1 MEGKRGRPSKK
12 DIKAMEKNIRWSLDP
27 ETTRSIV
34 AVILI
39 IIGFILL
46 LSLFGGAGAFGSFL
60 IRVLRIIFGYLVI
73 LIPFVLL
80 LFGIALFFP
89 QRFVL
94 RAPTILGTIV
104 FMIVLAAIIH
114 LFILPE
120 SSFKVAG
127 DGGGGGFIGFLISYV
142 FLSIFNFWASLII
155 LLGLLIISIL
165 VTLNVSLKVIN
176 DKFKDLAYHLGFGE
190 GSENLQINNPGEERR
205 RWFLFGRRK
214 PKEEP
219 AQVTSELVTSGKDTW
234 QPPPLDLLESKETQP
249 AAGDIRKRAEIIRR
263 TLENFG
269 IEVKMGEVNIG
280 PTVTQYTLKP
290 ETGVKLNAIV
300 ARQNDLSLALAAHP
314 IRIEAPIP
322 GKDAVGIEVPNTS
335 PAIVRARPILESKEF
350 QNLKSPLKL
359 AIGKDV
365 SGEPVVTDL
374 AKMPHLLIAGAT
386 GSGKSV
392 CINSIITA
400 LLYDNSPNKLK
411 LILVDP
417 KRVEFTQYNGVP
429 HLLTPV
435 ITRHEQ
441 TISALRWAV
450 KEMDDRYNL
459 FQQAGKRDIAS
470 YNASQKTHEKMFYI
484 VIIIDELADLMAVAA
499 RDVEASIV
507 RLAQLA
513 RATGIHLVVATQRP
527 SVDVITG
534 LIKANI
540 TNRIA
545 FSVASNVDSRT
556 ILDSSG
562 AERLLGNGDMLF
574 LHYSTPKPRRVQGV
588 FLSDHEIHR
597 VTGWLKKHGAS
608 HYQEDILTYEPEKG
622 ALFGGGIDADDD
634 KFDEA
639 VEIVLNSKRASA
651 SLLQRHLRIGYARAA
666 RLLDVL
672 EEQGLVGPSD
682 GSNRSREVLID
693 KETYARIKAAEAE
706 SKANDKDKPKPPS
719 DTPSPPSPPPPSTP
733 PPVDDNRPRDFDRDI
748 DMGEIDN

>member
-12 DIKAMEKNIRWSLDP
+12 DLKAMEKSIRWSLDP
-27 ETTRSIV
+27 ETTRSII

-39 IIGFILL
+39 IIGFVLL
-46 LSLFGGAGAFGSFL
+46 LSVFGGAGTFGNFL
-60 IRVLRIIFGYLVI
+60 IRVLRIIFGYLVL
-73 LIPFVLL
+73 LIPLVF
-80 LFGIALFFP
+80 LFFGTALFFP
-89 QRFVL
+89 QRFAL
-94 RAPTILGTIV
+94 RAPTVLGTIA
-104 FMIVLAAIIH
+104 FIIILSAIIH
-114 LFILPE
+114 LFVLPE

-127 DGGGGGFIGFLISYV
+127 EGGGGGFVGFLISYI
-142 FLSIFNFWASLII
+142 FLYIFNFWASFII
-155 LLGLLIISIL
+155 LLGLLIISVL
-165 VTLNVSLKVIN
+165 AALNISLKTLA
-176 DKFKDLAYHLGFGE
+176 DKFKDLSYYLGFGE
-190 GSENLQINNPGEERR
+190 GSENLRINNNPGEEKR
-205 RWFLFGRRK
+205 RWFSFGRKRIEKK
-214 PKEEP
+214 PIVES
-219 AQVTSELVTSGKDTW
+219 SELVTSGKEAW
-234 QPPPLDLLESKETQP
+234 QPPPFDLLESRETQP

-269 IEVKMGEVNIG
+269 IEVKMDEVNVG

-290 ETGVKLNAIV
+290 ETGVKLNQIV

-350 QNLKSPLKL
+350 ENLKSPLKL
-359 AIGKDV
+359 ALGKDV

-374 AKMPHLLIAGAT
+374 AKMPHLLIAGST

-400 LLYDNSPNKLK
+400 LLYDNSPSKLRI
-411 LILVDP
+411 ILVDP

-459 FQQAGKRDIAS
+459 FQGAGKRDITS
-470 YNASQKTHEKMFYI
+470 YNSNKGVEKMPYI
-484 VIIIDELADLMAVAA
+484 IIIIDELADLMAVAA
-499 RDVEASIV
+499 REVEASIV

-540 TNRIA
+540 TCRIA

-556 ILDSSG
+556 ILDMSG

-574 LHYSTPKPRRVQGV
+574 LHFSAPKPKRVQGV
-588 FLSDHEIHR
+588 FLSDQEIHR
-597 VTGWLKKHGAS
+597 VTGWLKKHGAA

-622 ALFGGGIDADDD
+622 TFFGSGESFDDE
-634 KFDEA
+634 KFDDA

-682 GSNRSREVLID
+682 GTNRSREILID
-693 KETYARIKAAEAE
+693 KETYARIKAAEA
-706 SKANDKDKPKPPS
+706 
-719 DTPSPPSPPPPSTP
+719 
-733 PPVDDNRPRDFDRDI
+733 
-748 DMGEIDN
+748 

>member
-1 MEGKRGRPSKK
+1 
-12 DIKAMEKNIRWSLDP
+12 MEKSIRWSLDP
-27 ETTRSIV
+27 ETIRSIL
-34 AVILI
+34 AIILI
-39 IIGFILL
+39 IVGFILL
-46 LSLFGGAGAFGSFL
+46 LSEFGGAGVFGAFL
-60 IRVLRIIFGYLVI
+60 IKVLRIVFGYLVFVIPLI
-73 LIPFVLL
+73 LIV
-80 LFGIALFFP
+80 FGIAFLFP

-94 RAPTILGTIV
+94 RAPTVLGTAV
-104 FMIVLAAIIH
+104 SLIVLAAIIH

-127 DGGGGGFIGFLISYV
+127 DGGGGGFIGFLISYI

-155 LLGLLIISIL
+155 LIGLLIIALLIA
-165 VTLNVSLKVIN
+165 LNVSLKTIS
-176 DKFKDLAYHLGFGE
+176 DKFKDLAYYLGFGE
-190 GSENLQINNPGEERR
+190 GSEDLQINGPGEEKRR
-205 RWFLFGRRK
+205 RWFIFGRRK
-214 PKEEP
+214 AEEKP
-219 AQVTSELVTSGKDTW
+219 VSQISERVVSGSEVW

-249 AAGDIRKRAEIIRR
+249 SAGDIRKRAEIIRR

-290 ETGVKLNAIV
+290 ETGVKLNQIV

-314 IRIEAPIP
+314 IRMEAPIP
-322 GKDAVGIEVPNTS
+322 GKDAVGIEVPNTT
-335 PAIVRARPILESKEF
+335 PAIVRARPIFESKEF
-350 QNLKSPLKL
+350 QNLKSSLKIGL
-359 AIGKDV
+359 GKDV
-365 SGEPVVTDL
+365 SGEPIVTDL
-374 AKMPHLLIAGAT
+374 AKMPHLLIAGST

-392 CINSIITA
+392 CLNSIITA
-400 LLYDNSPNKLK
+400 LIYDNSPSKLRI
-411 LILVDP
+411 ILVDP

-435 ITRHEQ
+435 ITKHEQ

-450 KEMDDRYNL
+450 KEMDERYNT

-470 YNASQKTHEKMFYI
+470 YNSSKKTHEKMFYI

-499 RDVEASIV
+499 REVEASIV

-545 FSVASNVDSRT
+545 FAVASNVDSRT
-556 ILDSSG
+556 ILDMSG

-574 LHYSTPKPRRVQGV
+574 LHYDSPKPRRVQGL
-588 FLSDHEIHR
+588 FLSDQEIYR
-597 VTGWLKKHGAS
+597 VTNWLKKHGAS

-622 ALFGGGIDADDD
+622 MTFGSGESFDDD

-672 EEQGLVGPSD
+672 EEQGIVGPSD
-682 GSNRSREVLID
+682 GTNRSREILID
-693 KETYARIKAAEAE
+693 RETYARVKAAETE
-706 SKANDKDKPKPPS
+706 SKNNNNDQNKPTSSPPEPPPS
-719 DTPSPPSPPPPSTP
+719 SPPPPA
-733 PPVDDNRPRDFDRDI
+733 DDNRPNDFERDI

>member
-1 MEGKRGRPSKK
+1 M
-12 DIKAMEKNIRWSLDP
+12 
-27 ETTRSIV
+27 
-34 AVILI
+34 
-39 IIGFILL
+39 
-46 LSLFGGAGAFGSFL
+46 
-60 IRVLRIIFGYLVI
+60 
-73 LIPFVLL
+73 
-80 LFGIALFFP
+80 
-89 QRFVL
+89 
-94 RAPTILGTIV
+94 
-104 FMIVLAAIIH
+104 
-114 LFILPE
+114 
-120 SSFKVAG
+120 AG

-165 VTLNVSLKVIN
+165 VALNISLKTLT
-176 DKFKDLAYHLGFGE
+176 DKFKDLAYYLGFGE
-190 GSENLQINNPGEERR
+190 GSENLRINNNPGEERR
-205 RWFLFGRRK
+205 RWFSFGRGRREEK
-214 PKEEP
+214 PAP
-219 AQVTSELVTSGKDTW
+219 ATSELVASSSEAW
-234 QPPPLDLLESKETQP
+234 QPPPFDLLESKETQP
-249 AAGDIRKRAEIIRR
+249 SAGDIRKRAEIIRR

-269 IEVKMGEVNIG
+269 IEVKMGEVNVG

-290 ETGVKLNAIV
+290 DSGVKLNQIV

-350 QNLKSPLKL
+350 ENLKSPLKIGL
-359 AIGKDV
+359 GKDV
-365 SGEPVVTDL
+365 SGEPIVSDL

-400 LLYDNSPNKLK
+400 LLYDNSPAKLK

-470 YNASQKTHEKMFYI
+470 YNLSRKTHEKMYYI
-484 VIIIDELADLMAVAA
+484 IIVIDELADLMAVAA
-499 RDVEASIV
+499 REVEASIV

-540 TNRIA
+540 TCRIA

-556 ILDSSG
+556 ILDMSG

-574 LHYSTPKPRRVQGV
+574 LHFSAPKPKRIQGV
-588 FLSDHEIHR
+588 FLSDQEIHR
-597 VTGWLKKHGAS
+597 VTNWLKKHGTS

-622 ALFGGGIDADDD
+622 MTFGGVDADDE

-672 EEQGLVGPSD
+672 EDQGLVGPSD
-682 GSNRSREVLID
+682 GTNRSREVLID
-693 KETYARIKAAEAE
+693 RETYARIKAAEAE
-706 SKANDKDKPKPPS
+706 TKANNNDKGKPNS
-719 DTPSPPSPPPPSTP
+719 SPPSSPSFPGPPAS
-733 PPVDDNRPRDFDRDI
+733 DNHPGDFEKDI